1 MWLYFS
7 SDYTCV
13 KGGNYLFTILY
24 LYNCFLFICRYAD
37 RSVFSNP
44 VILHPDLWWVCVK
57 YWKKG
62 PVLLGDGR
70 YVGDLV
76 TWSCRWPNGF
86 AKIRRCTKLVVTS
99 DGIKCWGHPDSGE
112 ASSTGS
118 VWGDSESVSQLS
130 QSHASNYHT
139 WHPPRRRR
147 YTDPI
152 RCSRPEELQRYLG
165 IVVEANFLI
174 LFGDMNWTCSSY
186 TAHASL
192 AFRFFLGT
200 NVS

>member
-1 MWLYFS
+1 MW
-7 SDYTCV
+7 YTCDYIFHQTIREW
-13 KGGNYLFTILY
+13 KGETTSLPFFTSITVFCLF
-24 LYNCFLFICRYAD
+24 AD
-37 RSVFSNP
+37 MQIAEKHSVFSNHLVMQVAEWLRQDP
-44 VILHPDLWWVCVK
+44 PMYKI
-57 YWKKG
+57 
-62 PVLLGDGR
+62 GR
-70 YVGDLV
+70 YFGRNQMLGA
-76 TWSCRWPNGF
+76 SRF
-86 AKIRRCTKLVVTS
+86 RRGKQ
-99 DGIKCWGHPDSGE
+99 HRQ
-112 ASSTGS
+112 

-186 TAHASL
+186 TAHVSL
-192 AFRFFLGT
+192 VFRFYFLGT